1 MPTSTLLKNLPKIAF
16 IAGGISLAMGIP
28 SLGFALLTGSAA
40 LNLVGA
46 IRQNDSGDVRFFSV
60 WTSLNSWFWTHN
72 GGH

>member
-1 MPTSTLLKNLPKIAF
+1 MPTPILLKDLSKIAS
-16 IAGGISLAMGIP
+16 ITGGISLAMGVP
-28 SLGFALLTGSAA
+28 SLGFALLTGSAV

-46 IRQNDSGDVRFFSV
+46 IRQKNSGDVRFFSV